1 MSDTEPERS
10 ASSKSL
16 IIAYIR
22 TRKGTIYI
30 AEIVLCLIVLFCYAA
45 SYTVGYIGLPIAEII
60 LAVIFFLVYALRYD
74 QQFQVVHWPWS
85 DFIRATVGGALF
97 IIVCL
102 VCLIRGG
109 DGPGIAG
116 SVFGV
121 LTGILLLMMPIPY
134 FHHEYQH
141 THKLQLSLL
150 VTSNIHFVQAA
161 GITSRWHAVHH
172 PLQPS
177 LVMKT
182 PAA

>member
-1 MSDTEPERS
+1 
-10 ASSKSL
+10 
-16 IIAYIR
+16 
-22 TRKGTIYI
+22 
-30 AEIVLCLIVLFCYAA
+30 VLCLIVLFCYAA

-121 LTGILLLMMPIPY
+121 LTGILFAYDAYTIFPPRVPT
-134 FHHEYQH
+134 H
-141 THKLQLSLL
+141 T
-150 VTSNIHFVQAA
+150 QAA
-161 GITSRWHAVHH
+161 TESPGNI
-172 PLQPS
+172 
-177 LVMKT
+177 
-182 PAA
+182 